1 MFTLES
7 LAKLIKKQS
16 HNRGCIVLIPKK
28 QRSLMDKNGYPVDV
42 TVLERGFAEQM
53 IEECMILANVC
64 VAHHMHVN
72 KIPSMYRVHENP
84 DPKKV
89 ATICTVAN
97 SLRIPFDFYPDEV
110 NASQFKN
117 S

>member
-7 LAKLIKKQS
+7 LAKLLKKQS
-16 HNRGCIVLIPKK
+16 HNRGCIDFNTKEAKII
-28 QRSLMDKNGYPVDV
+28 MDKNGYPVDV

-72 KIPSMYRVHENP
+72 
-84 DPKKV
+84 
-89 ATICTVAN
+89 N
-97 SLRIPFDFYPDEV
+97 SKHV
-110 NASQFKN
+110 SCA
-117 S
+117 